1 MSESTTIPE
10 RRTYAFGA
18 PSTSMLV
25 NLDLPRA
32 ITLMGALV
40 FAFGLMLAGQLVIA
54 LGSLLIGGA
63 LAFTR
68 PGGRPAVHW
77 IGPITGFLTRPHRT
91 TRPLPTGELDM
102 AIAANPRHR
111 RSPSPSGAGDPVGRA
126 SRPAQKRRVHTNT
139 AAWPAP
145 LGVPDLTTV
154 RLAATDTAAWWHGGN
169 KHPLVS
175 VAWVAELPHSF
186 PLLGRSD
193 QERFLDAWGQVLA
206 GTAGQGSAV
215 RRVSVIQRQV
225 PDASNEAQ
233 EWLAAHPS
241 DVDMMMR
248 KDYAELIDQMGAA
261 AATSE
266 VLVGITCEIP
276 LRSNVDPLLLEAEQF
291 CARMETAGFAM
302 SPLSV
307 GRFGAYLASLLTGTP
322 LANTPSSD
330 PAETGPLATEE
341 TWSTL
346 RLDGRV
352 HKTYVV
358 AAWPRVQ
365 VGPTWLEPLLTT
377 PIANAI
383 RTTAIHF
390 EPVPSDRAMKKA
402 RTGVTAAEMAMQR
415 KAEKSITVTSADR
428 QVQEHALRREQ
439 ALTYGHAE
447 HHLSALTSISVESDE
462 AMERATRTLEHAA
475 SKSNVVIKPAYATQ
489 GKAFAAMLPLGLV
502 TYPQRI
508 LG

>member
-68 PGGRPAVHW
+68 PGGRPAIHW
-77 IGPITGFLTRPHRT
+77 IGPIAGFLIRPHRQ
-91 TRPLPTGELDM
+91 TRQLPTGELD
-102 AIAANPRHR
+102 IALAADPRQQG
-111 RSPSPSGAGDPVGRA
+111 RSGDPTGPACRT
-126 SRPAQKRRVHTNT
+126 SRPKRRYTNA

-215 RRVSVIQRQV
+215 RRVSVVQRQV
-225 PDASNEAQ
+225 PDASNEASA
-233 EWLAAHPS
+233 WIAAHPS

-402 RTGVTAAEMAMQR
+402 RTGVTAAEMAMSR

-439 ALTYGHAE
+439 ALTYGHGE
-447 HHLSALTSISVESDE
+447 HHLSALTSISVASDE

-489 GKAFAAMLPLGLV
+489 AQAFAAMLPLGLV

>member
-40 FAFGLMLAGQLVIA
+40 FAFGLMLAGQLVVA

-77 IGPITGFLTRPHRT
+77 IGPITGFLTRPHRQ

-102 AIAANPRHR
+102 AIAAHPRR
-111 RSPSPSGAGDPVGRA
+111 QGPGDPNEPACRTT
-126 SRPAQKRRVHTNT
+126 RPKRRHTNT

-154 RLAATDTAAWWHGGN
+154 TLAATDTAAWWHGGN
-169 KHPLVS
+169 KRPLVS
-175 VAWVAELPHSF
+175 VAWVVELPHSF

-233 EWLAAHPS
+233 EWIAAHPS

-276 LRSNVDPLLLEAEQF
+276 LRTNVDPLVLEAEQF
-291 CARMETAGFAM
+291 CARMETAGFVM
-302 SPLSV
+302 SPLSA
-307 GRFGAYLASLLTGTP
+307 GRFGAYLASVLTGTP

-346 RLDGRV
+346 RLDGRI
-352 HKTYVV
+352 HKTYVL

-365 VGPTWLEPLLTT
+365 VGPTFLEPLLTT

-402 RTGVTAAEMAMQR
+402 RTGVTAAEMAMSR

-447 HHLSALTSISVESDE
+447 HHLMALTSISVETE
-462 AMERATRTLEHAA
+462 VAMERATRTLEHAA

>member
-1 MSESTTIPE
+1 MTESTTIPE
-10 RRTYAFGA
+10 RRTYTFGA
-18 PSTSMLV
+18 PATSMLV

-32 ITLMGALV
+32 IALMGALV
-40 FAFGLMLAGQLVIA
+40 FAFAMMLSGQLVIA
-54 LGSLLIGGA
+54 LASILTGA
-63 LAFTR
+63 ALSFTR
-68 PGGRPAVHW
+68 PGGRPAIHW
-77 IGPITGFLTRPHRT
+77 IGPITGFLTRPHRS
-91 TRPLPTGELDM
+91 TRQLPTGELD
-102 AIAANPRHR
+102 IALAADPRHR
-111 RSPSPSGAGDPVGRA
+111 GSGGSGEPDDPA
-126 SRPAQKRRVHTNT
+126 KRPARAKRRHTNT
-139 AAWPAP
+139 APWPLP
-145 LGVPDLTTV
+145 LGVPNLTTV
-154 RLAATDTAAWWHGGN
+154 KLAGQDTAAWWHGRG
-169 KHPLVS
+169 KRPLVS

-233 EWLAAHPS
+233 EWIAEHPS

-248 KDYAELIDQMGAA
+248 KDYMELIEQMGAA

-276 LRSNVDPLLLEAEQF
+276 LRANVDPLLLEAEQF
-291 CARMETAGFAM
+291 QARMETAGFAM
-302 SPLSV
+302 SPLSA
-307 GRFGAYLASLLTGTP
+307 GRFGAYLSSLLEGTP

-330 PAETGPLATEE
+330 PTETGPLATEE

-346 RLDGRV
+346 RIDGRI

-447 HHLSALTSISVESDE
+447 HHLMALTSISVASDE

-489 GKAFAAMLPLGLV
+489 AQAFAAMLPLGLV